1 MACPVVAS
9 GDGVNLRPELME
21 RERLYH
27 CFFRDKLM
35 LFFKDSQ
42 DFLNCYEVEERDLV
56 ERARGA
62 PGAEVERIVEEYAG
76 RLREGGGDGPG
87 GGAGGNAAA
96 EGARPAGD
104 G

>member
-1 MACPVVAS
+1 
-9 GDGVNLRPELME
+9 ME

-76 RLREGGGDGPG
+76 RLRRGAGRSSG
-87 GGAGGNAAA
+87 GGAGGPAA
-96 EGARPAGD
+96 EGDRPPG
-104 G
+104 GG